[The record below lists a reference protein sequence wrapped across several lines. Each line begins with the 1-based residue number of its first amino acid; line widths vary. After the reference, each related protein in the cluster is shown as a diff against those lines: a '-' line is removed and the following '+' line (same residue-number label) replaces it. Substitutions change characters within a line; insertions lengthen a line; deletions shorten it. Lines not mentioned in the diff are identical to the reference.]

1 MLLVFVSSYGID
13 IARVGMTS
21 DTNAVHKWEP
31 WDDDLNVSTVTR
43 SPYIQSGNTY
53 LPQELI
59 DLGVEAMFSGI
70 ITTSNDTRIPLAA
83 MSYATNDSS
92 DAAAVILNYG
102 EHYGGGGSNVFSVYR
117 LCNVSQL
124 GFCNSGPIAG
134 FGDLSNTLFP
144 NEAVD
149 ISSDVPGSAQVVR
162 INGFF
167 LDPYTKVLYIANT
180 NNSRA
185 IEVDDSSLVCTNL
198 NADLLD
204 GLHASEIFSGTAT
217 YSDDSDKVDGLHA
230 NEVFNTTIKVDNS
243 TYADDSDKLDGLHAN
258 EVFNTTI
265 KVDNATYS
273 DDSDKLDG
281 HHWSEIPAGS
291 TFDDTGL
298 FYQNGT
304 RNMTGDLNLGGGRLT
319 AATDVALKPGSAGGY
334 IEFLNSTGSTAQ
346 TLFTENG
353 QMFLYNAAGVD
364 YVTLQHIGGFGY
376 LGTSSGDMNIDPAN
390 GNVIMGNAGSGSIKA
405 PRIYATTSANQ
416 ANVYVDSLGNLYR
429 ATATP
434 DFNDAGLL
442 YQNGTR
448 NLTADWDAGDA
459 NISITPGTGVTEYPG
474 RFFAVDGM
482 YSGLLL
488 ANDTNRTN
496 GATLT
501 MNTAPSNSAVYP
513 ELNPINKN
521 DKTIFV
527 IKSSQD
533 SNRTGQGYPAIM
545 LVGAYDGSDYGFITQ
560 DSNKTLRL
568 FSNNGNMSLQA
579 YGDSPT
585 GNVGIG
591 TKTPNYKLDVNGT
604 VNANYFKGDG
614 SNLTGLPSFSDTGL
628 LYQNGTR
635 PLTGN
640 LNASSYPIKFDT
652 PYGSPTNGIYFNN
665 SAYGESFIINFGGT
679 ELYLQSSDSRI
690 FLNDEVY
697 VAQSLLSKS
706 HTPVSSNLYDQGT
719 SLVFWRSM
727 YANQYYAKNTTIVA
741 FDDYDDTSLMK
752 SIVKEGEYFKMP
764 NETIDTFEENVT
776 VEEPWTL
783 DELFNLNNTVVEP
796 KYVNKTITTESLNMG
811 KVQGLTIGAI
821 KELIT
826 KTEGLEAEN
835 QRLKEQITNICK
847 ENNLKG
853 CT

>member
-1 MLLVFVSSYGID
+1 MLKGLISL
-13 IARVGMTS
+13 IAIALLATAALRIGPNVYNATDNG
-21 DTNAVHKWEP
+21 AVHKWEL
-31 WDDDLNVSTVTR
+31 WDSELNVSTITR
-43 SPYIQSGNTY
+43 SPYMRTGNTY
-53 LPQELI
+53 FSPELI
-59 DLGVEAMFSGI
+59 SAGI
-70 ITTSNDTRIPLAA
+70 ESMVTGLVAISNTTEIPLMA
-83 MSYATNDSS
+83 MSHATNTSS

-102 EHYGGGGSNVFSVYR
+102 EHDGGGGSNVFSVYR
-117 LCNVSQL
+117 VCNVSL
-124 GFCNSGPIAG
+124 SGFCNSGPIAG

-149 ISSDVPGSAQVVR
+149 ISSDVPGAYQVMR

-204 GLHASEIFSGTAT
+204 SYHASDLIALIPAIPASYPAENITAGTFDTGDFVFPDDLNVTGDLTVSGNIIGKA
-217 YSDDSDKVDGLHA
+217 
-230 NEVFNTTIKVDNS
+230 
-243 TYADDSDKLDGLHAN
+243 
-258 EVFNTTI
+258 
-265 KVDNATYS
+265 DNATYA

-291 TFDDTGL
+291 TFNDT
-298 FYQNGT
+298 
-304 RNMTGDLNLGGGRLT
+304 
-319 AATDVALKPGSAGGY
+319 
-334 IEFLNSTGSTAQ
+334 
-346 TLFTENG
+346 
-353 QMFLYNAAGVD
+353 
-364 YVTLQHIGGFGY
+364 
-376 LGTSSGDMNIDPAN
+376 
-390 GNVIMGNAGSGSIKA
+390 
-405 PRIYATTSANQ
+405 
-416 ANVYVDSLGNLYR
+416 
-429 ATATP
+429 
-434 DFNDAGLL
+434 GLL

-448 NLTADWDAGDA
+448 NLTADWNAGDV
-459 NISITPGTGVTEYPG
+459 NISITPGDTVIEYPG

-482 YSGLLL
+482 YSGFLL

-545 LVGAYDGSDYGFITQ
+545 LEGAYDGSDYAFMMQ
-560 DSNKTLRL
+560 DANKTMRI
-568 FSNNGNMSLQA
+568 FSNNGNISLQSA
-579 YGDSPT
+579 SDSPN

-635 PLTGN
+635 TLTGN
-640 LNASSYPIKFDT
+640 WITGSTYSIIMGSS
-652 PYGSPTNGIYFNN
+652 NN
-665 SAYGESFIINFGGT
+665 FMAFGGDPGAGCSGPCS
-679 ELYLQSSDSRI
+679 YAGQNS
-690 FLNDEVY
+690 NDLV
-697 VAQSLLSKS
+697 LG
-706 HTPVSSNLYDQGT
+706 SSNGAIRLYPGTNTIIPQSPNHPAIGT
-719 SLVFWRSM
+719 SLNYFGDV

-741 FDDYDDTSLMK
+741 FDDYDDINLMK
-752 SIVKEGEYFKMP
+752 SIVKEGDYFKMP
-764 NETIDTFEENVT
+764 DETIDTFEENVT

-783 DELFNLNNTVVEP
+783 EELLTLNNTVVKH
-796 KYVNKTITTESLNMG
+796 KYVNKTVITDSLNLG

-826 KTEGLEAEN
+826 RTEDLETEN
-835 QRLKEQITNICK
+835 QRLKEKLDKICS
-847 ENNLKG
+847 ENQLKG

>member
-1 MLLVFVSSYGID
+1 MIREIASLMLLVFVSSYGID

-117 LCNVSQL
+117 LCNVSQS

-298 FYQNGT
+298 
-304 RNMTGDLNLGGGRLT
+304 
-319 AATDVALKPGSAGGY
+319 
-334 IEFLNSTGSTAQ
+334 
-346 TLFTENG
+346 
-353 QMFLYNAAGVD
+353 
-364 YVTLQHIGGFGY
+364 
-376 LGTSSGDMNIDPAN
+376 
-390 GNVIMGNAGSGSIKA
+390 
-405 PRIYATTSANQ
+405 
-416 ANVYVDSLGNLYR
+416 
-429 ATATP
+429 
-434 DFNDAGLL
+434 L

-448 NLTADWDAGDA
+448 NLTASWNAGDT
-459 NISITPGTGVTEYPG
+459 NISITPGAGVTQYPG

-545 LVGAYDGSDYGFITQ
+545 LVGAYDGSDYGFMTQ

-579 YGDSPT
+579 YGDSPN

-614 SNLTGLPSFSDTGL
+614 SNLTGLSSFSDTGL
-628 LYQNGTR
+628 VYQNGTR
-635 PLTGN
+635 AMTGVWN
-640 LNASSYPIKFDT
+640 TPSYSIIM
-652 PYGSPTNGIYFNN
+652 GGNN
-665 SAYGESFIINFGGT
+665 QFLGFGGDPGPGCGSQCSYIGQNSYD
-679 ELYLQSSDSRI
+679 LVLG
-690 FLNDEVY
+690 
-697 VAQSLLSKS
+697 
-706 HTPVSSNLYDQGT
+706 SSNGAIRLYPGSNTIIPQSPNHPSIGT
-719 SLVFWRSM
+719 SLNYFGDVYS
-727 YANQYYAKNTTIVA
+727 NQYYAKNTTIVA